1 MAGYSKTP
9 LIQKLGIKPGF
20 KVCFLNEPFDYV
32 KNLHLPVDVEVL
44 TRPKLPMD
52 FIQGF
57 FKDKKTYEKS
67 LPGLKKTLAPSGMI
81 WACWPKAASKVPTD
95 LTESGVRN
103 FGLKSGLVDIKVCA
117 VDEVWS
123 GLKFVIPAAE
133 RIG

>member
-20 KVCFLNEPFDYV
+20 KVCFLNAPEGFA
-32 KNLHLPVDVEVL
+32 KSLSLPVGIEIL
-44 TRPKLPMD
+44 ARPKLPMD
-52 FIQGF
+52 LIQGF

-67 LPGLKKTLAPSGMI
+67 LLKLKEALVSNGMI
-81 WACWPKAASKVPTD
+81 WVCWPKAASKVPTD

-117 VDEVWS
+117 VDEIWS
-123 GLKFVIPAAE
+123 GLKFVIPVKD
-133 RIG
+133 RKK

>member
-20 KVCFLNEPFDYV
+20 RVCFLNAPPDYA
-32 KNLHLPVDVEVL
+32 KSLHLPLGVEPL
-44 TRPKLPMD
+44 AHPKLPMD

-67 LPGLKKTLAPSGMI
+67 LPGLKKVLAPNGMI
-81 WACWPKAASKVPTD
+81 WVCWPKAASKVPTD

-117 VDEVWS
+117 VDEIWS
-123 GLKFVIPAAE
+123 GLKFVIPVKD
-133 RIG
+133 RGK